1 METTFNCM
9 ADSTVS
15 PQEGRMVVKWQN
27 RLDTHKIEIFKPWS
41 PKLCGK
47 KFFVSLHIVH
57 THVGVVFGC
66 RVELI

>member
-1 METTFNCM
+1 M
-9 ADSTVS
+9 
-15 PQEGRMVVKWQN
+15 MVVELQN